1 MQKKLSEYFDSVF
14 LLHFR
19 KYSGSL
25 FPAFV
30 NDIYSCLLKTRVL
43 KISKYTDSLFTQNIL
58 YNLYNKPWFLEPI
71 TFWFRLIFGLFFK
84 ITGVKKWP
92 DPKKL
97 SHHKISFFTLLNHM
111 KQFFKFVHIEVL
123 FSPLFAWPSSS
134 SHYVAEI
141 CFYKKIIWP
150 HKFMLTSSN

>member
-1 MQKKLSEYFDSVF
+1 MQKRNWVNILTQFF

-58 YNLYNKPWFLEPI
+58 YNLYNKPWFLEPRN
-71 TFWFRLIFGLFFK
+71 FWFRLFFVLFL
-84 ITGVKKWP
+84 TASC
-92 DPKKL
+92 KL
-97 SHHKISFFTLLNHM
+97 KVLVTTICCSAWLFCCPAFSSFDWFCYILISF
-111 KQFFKFVHIEVL
+111 
-123 FSPLFAWPSSS
+123 
-134 SHYVAEI
+134 
-141 CFYKKIIWP
+141 CIIWYILMFLIGI
-150 HKFMLTSSN
+150 KWNKMEYIGIKWNEME